1 MRRIC
6 FLFIPILAFF
16 VFIGCA
22 TTGNVQ
28 NEIQVLERVF
38 IESNPPVRPDWVDS
52 VPKSET
58 ELNFVGIS
66 NSFSSEKES
75 RGDAYQNVLN
85 QVVKYYGEII
95 QNQSSET
102 KSVKALSSDVIDP
115 YIEREET
122 IQRYAQ
128 AYVHEILP
136 ENYYTEHYVVNGK
149 DEYRCWVKCSVSKE
163 KVQKEIETF
172 AADVS
177 EKYSSLLPENQKAN
191 YSSTK
196 SAVQGYLSVYDKI
209 HENPLYQAV
218 AYVKTPSGK
227 AALGDYAL
235 QQAKRIIQNIYIEKI
250 DYTKYVEQGC
260 DFKAIVHLVSSDYEK
275 ITGMGAEITLSRKG
289 KEIATIAREVD
300 EKNEIELQ
308 IYSSKMEYGDYSVL
322 IRLFSDAYKSLGK
335 VYTSSS
341 DITFKFG
348 YIQAP
353 VKIEY
358 TKEKTATQFTDLGN
372 EVDARI
378 ENILQEKI
386 SGNGIPIEIADSSNS
401 NSQFTVQ
408 IKSTKLK
415 AAEGVHKI
423 KVAATVL
430 FERDGVTLAKE
441 SEISAI
447 GLSKAS
453 EEMAMESAFEQVCN
467 LLEEDETLYQNLLK
481 SVGGKR
487 E

>member
-1 MRRIC
+1 
-6 FLFIPILAFF
+6 
-16 VFIGCA
+16 
-22 TTGNVQ
+22 
-28 NEIQVLERVF
+28 
-38 IESNPPVRPDWVDS
+38 
-52 VPKSET
+52 
-58 ELNFVGIS
+58 
-66 NSFSSEKES
+66 
-75 RGDAYQNVLN
+75 
-85 QVVKYYGEII
+85 
-95 QNQSSET
+95 
-102 KSVKALSSDVIDP
+102 
-115 YIEREET
+115 
-122 IQRYAQ
+122 
-128 AYVHEILP
+128 
-136 ENYYTEHYVVNGK
+136 
-149 DEYRCWVKCSVSKE
+149 
-163 KVQKEIETF
+163 
-172 AADVS
+172 
-177 EKYSSLLPENQKAN
+177 
-191 YSSTK
+191 
-196 SAVQGYLSVYDKI
+196 
-209 HENPLYQAV
+209 
-218 AYVKTPSGK
+218 
-227 AALGDYAL
+227 
-235 QQAKRIIQNIYIEKI
+235 
-250 DYTKYVEQGC
+250 
-260 DFKAIVHLVSSDYEK
+260 
-275 ITGMGAEITLSRKG
+275 MGAEITLSRKG

-308 IYSSKMEYGDYSVL
+308 IYSSKMEYGDYSVF

-353 VKIEY
+353 VKIEH

-378 ENILQEKI
+378 ENILKEKI

-408 IKSTKLK
+408 IKFTKLK

-423 KVAATVL
+423 KVTATVL
-430 FERDGVTLAKE
+430 FERDGVTLAKG